1 MRVFKYILGLTLIIL
16 LFSCSN
22 IKTEQEEEPLQPSK
36 DLLAQFA
43 FEARI
48 YSLEGNQ
55 TPDEKIIKEV
65 GKIEEITK
73 DITKNGE
80 GKSLNSNIELLPG
93 TKIYTVKDV
102 DKDTIVAVKINDIYY
117 TAIFTRSLE

>member
-1 MRVFKYILGLTLIIL
+1 
-16 LFSCSN
+16 
-22 IKTEQEEEPLQPSK
+22 
-36 DLLAQFA
+36 LAQFA

-102 DKDTIVAVKINDIYY
+102 DKGTIVAVKINDIYY